1 VTGHDLLGTPE
12 TRLPAEPEVV
22 AALAAAATIDDIE
35 AVVRAH
41 PTSSLAWALLAE
53 HTFHPASALTSYAYA
68 RVGYHRGLDA
78 LRKAGWRGHGPVPW
92 SHEPNRGVLRSLY
105 ALRKAA
111 DAIGETDEVTR
122 LDDFLR
128 GADETAVARI
138 EALGETRDEP
148 SPSTEAFVIRG
159 LD

>member
-1 VTGHDLLGTPE
+1 MTGHDLLGTPE

-22 AALAAAATIDDIE
+22 AALASATTIDDIE

-53 HTFHPASALTSYAYA
+53 HSFHPASALQAYAYA

-78 LRKAGWRGHGPVPW
+78 LRKAGWRGQGPVPW

-111 DAIGETDEVTR
+111 AAIGEMDEVTR
-122 LDDFLR
+122 LDEFLR

-138 EALGETRDEP
+138 ESLGETRDEP